1 MIITNAQYIR
11 DPLYDRIN
19 AIKVNNINGQVMF
32 VPLDPANT
40 TYAEMMQQVDAGKL
54 TIQEAD
60 SE

>member
-19 AIKVNNINGQVMF
+19 AIKANINGQVMF

-54 TIQEAD
+54 TIQEAV

>member
-19 AIKVNNINGQVMF
+19 AIKANINGQVMF

>member
-1 MIITNAQYIR
+1 MKR
-11 DPLYDRIN
+11 SEDG
-19 AIKVNNINGQVMF
+19 KVNTIYVKLKNENATLS

-40 TYAEMMQQVDAGKL
+40 DYAGIMRQVEEGKL

>member
-19 AIKVNNINGQVMF
+19 AIKANINGQVMF

-40 TYAEMMQQVDAGKL
+40 TYAEIMRQVEEGKL
-54 TIQEAD
+54 TIEDA
-60 SE
+60 S